1 MADSDK
7 PALKKELGLLSVYAL
22 AAGAT
27 LSSGFFLLPG
37 LAFTEAGPAM
47 IVSYILAAIPL
58 VPAMFSIVELGSA
71 MPRAGGVYY
80 FLDRT
85 LGPLV
90 GTIGGFGTW
99 LALTL
104 KTAFALIGMGAYVN
118 LYLPQFEI
126 IPAAA
131 IFAVIFGVVNL
142 FGAKKTGSLQ
152 VFLVMGLLLILA
164 GFLGHGITRIDRE
177 HFQDFFDSG
186 WDAIIGTSGLVY
198 ISYVGVTKVASV
210 SEEIKNPERNLPLGV
225 FLAVATAVVIYGIG
239 TTVMVGIVPAGE
251 LNGDL
256 APVATAAEYIAGPM
270 GKALATIAALC
281 AFFAVANAGVLS
293 ASRYPLAMSRDH
305 LLPAFF
311 RKLNG
316 RGIPANGVFV
326 TFACLLVIIVLFD
339 PTKIAKLASS
349 VQLLVFSLVCLAVI
363 LMRESGLESYDPGY
377 RSPGYPW
384 LHICGILIP
393 VWLLF
398 QMGILPILF
407 GLGLLGLGSLW
418 YLKYARDRVER
429 RGAILH
435 VFERLGQGRHE
446 GLDRELRGIMKE
458 KGLRQ
463 EDPYDEVIARA
474 SVLDIKES
482 ITFEAVTRQAAD
494 LLAQRVGVSADR
506 LVEGFL
512 EGTRVGATP
521 VDRGVALPHM
531 RIHEL
536 DIPVMIIVRS
546 QSGVRIEV
554 ENPIDENYSPDE
566 LNHSIFYLVSPEADP
581 AQHLRVL
588 AQLASHIDETD
599 FMRNWLNAR
608 NEQHLKEILLRD
620 ERFITLDLDR
630 ERKTGELIGL
640 ALKEMPL
647 PEDCL
652 VALIRRVDRS
662 LIPHGNSVLQAGDR
676 LTVIGDPPSI
686 QVLYE
691 TYVKGPNHHDD
702 AEDA

>member
-1 MADSDK
+1 MADPDK
-7 PALKKELGLLSVYAL
+7 PLLKKELGLLSVYAL
-22 AAGAT
+22 ATGAT

-37 LAFTEAGPAM
+37 LAFTQAGPAV
-47 IVSYILAAIPL
+47 ILSYMLAAIPL
-58 VPAMFSIVELGSA
+58 IPAMFSIVELGSA
-71 MPRAGGVYY
+71 MPRSGGVYY

-104 KTAFALIGMGAYVN
+104 KTAFALIGMGAYIN
-118 LYLPQFEI
+118 IYLPQFEI
-126 IPAAA
+126 VPAAIVFSV
-131 IFAVIFGVVNL
+131 IFAIVNL
-142 FGAKKTGSLQ
+142 FGTKKTGSLQ
-152 VFLVMGLLLILA
+152 IGLVVALLVILV
-164 GFLGHGITRIDRE
+164 GFLAHGLPSIRPE
-177 HFQDFFDSG
+177 YFESFLSEG
-186 WDAIIGTSGLVY
+186 WEAIIGTSGLVY

-225 FLAVATAVVIYGIG
+225 FLAVATALIIYGLG
-239 TTVMVGIVPAGE
+239 TIVMVGVVPAGQ

-256 APVATAAEYIAGPM
+256 APVATAATIIAGSW

-281 AFFAVANAGVLS
+281 AFFAVANAGILS

-305 LLPAFF
+305 LVPPFF
-311 RKLNG
+311 KKLNS
-316 RGIPANGVFV
+316 RGIPANGVYV
-326 TFACLLVIIVLFD
+326 TFATLVVIVILFD

-349 VQLLVFSLVCLAVI
+349 VQLLVFSLVCLSVI

-418 YLKYARDRVER
+418 YLKYARSRVDR

-435 VFERLGQGRHE
+435 VFERLGQGRHV

-463 EDPYDEVIARA
+463 EDPYDEVVARA
-474 SVLDIKES
+474 NVIDLENEVS
-482 ITFEAVTRQAAD
+482 FEDVTRQAASI
-494 LLAQRVGVSADR
+494 LSRQVGVGEDK

-531 RIHEL
+531 RLHEL
-536 DIPVMIIVRS
+536 TFPMMIVVRS
-546 QSGVRIEV
+546 RAGIRIEV

-566 LNHSIFYLVSPEADP
+566 LNHAIFFLVSPEANP

-599 FMRNWLNAR
+599 FMSNWVAAR

-620 ERFITLDLDR
+620 ERYLTLALHR
-630 ERKTGELIGL
+630 EKKTGALIGL
-640 ALKEMPL
+640 ALKDVPL

-662 LIPHGNSVLQAGDR
+662 LVPHGNSVLQAGDR
-676 LTVIGDPPSI
+676 LTLIGDPEGI
-686 QVLYE
+686 RKLYE
-691 TYVKGPNHHDD
+691 EYVRSPDHQSDGEP
-702 AEDA
+702 